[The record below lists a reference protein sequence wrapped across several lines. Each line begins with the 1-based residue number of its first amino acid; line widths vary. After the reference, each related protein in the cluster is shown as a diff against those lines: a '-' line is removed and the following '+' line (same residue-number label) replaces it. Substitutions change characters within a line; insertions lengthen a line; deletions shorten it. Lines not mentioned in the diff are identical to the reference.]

1 MSEETP
7 EEEKAETPEEYM
19 EAVEVEASKEE
30 EEKAVEEYLP
40 EEVEEKAPPGAVN
53 IDQLEEMIKVSNLLE
68 AAVSSDN
75 PQPIIKQ
82 LIEIRKVPH
91 RTVKK
96 VKSRKQRRRRK

>member
-19 EAVEVEASKEE
+19 EAVEVEARKEE
-30 EEKAVEEYLP
+30 EEEAAEEYLP
-40 EEVEEKAPPGAVN
+40 EEAEEKVPSGALN

-68 AAVSSDN
+68 AAISSDN
-75 PQPIIKQ
+75 PQPIIEQ
-82 LIEIRKVPH
+82 LIEIRKAPH

-96 VKSRKQRRRRK
+96 VKGKKQKRRRK